1 MPFGEDLN
9 VGVGNRNGDAGL
21 KYSMPGDNIRQK
33 FTVYQKDTETSL
45 DFAEARKDCGPGT
58 AILIDLIRQLC

>member
-9 VGVGNRNGDAGL
+9 VGVGNRTGDTGL

-33 FTVYQKDTETSL
+33 FTGYQKDTHTSL
-45 DFAEARKDCGPGT
+45 DFAEARKDLG
-58 AILIDLIRQLC
+58 AMHRDSD